1 MGAGKL
7 WRTPASPLT
16 AEPPRG
22 LQVVQKTGFRD
33 GARVLIRRPVH
44 LPADGPHPPV
54 SRPGS
59 RASSRRSGLLS
70 RGPQPLRRP
79 PAAPSPS
86 AQRFRLLGARR
97 GGERER
103 PSALTLPALGGGTA
117 PLTFPHSPHPHS
129 GARLPHPGAPSP
141 LLSSR
146 GCPPSVDSLPRPGS
160 PGFQTGVRPSHP
172 MTPPTFPPPGIAVTG
187 RQRPS
192 PALLLRSGAQGL
204 QRPVFQS
211 RVSPYPD
218 SSPSP
223 WGTRSCS
230 TERS

>member
-1 MGAGKL
+1 MGLGSL
-7 WRTPASPLT
+7 SEGQFPRRNTCPLT
-16 AEPPRG
+16 APT
-22 LQVVQKTGFRD
+22 LQSPGQEAGPVAAEADRLA
-33 GARVLIRRPVH
+33 GAPNLCP
-44 LPADGPHPPV
+44 
-54 SRPGS
+54 
-59 RASSRRSGLLS
+59 
-70 RGPQPLRRP
+70 
-79 PAAPSPS
+79 APSPS

-117 PLTFPHSPHPHS
+117 PLTFPHFPHPHS
-129 GARLPHPGAPSP
+129 GARLLHPGAPSP
-141 LLSSR
+141 LLSSS
-146 GCPPSVDSLPRPGS
+146 GCPPRVDSFPRPGS

-172 MTPPTFPPPGIAVTG
+172 MTPPTFPPPAIAVTG

-192 PALLLRSGAQGL
+192 PALLLRSGARGL
-204 QRPVFQS
+204 QRRVSQS

>member
-1 MGAGKL
+1 MGLGSL
-7 WRTPASPLT
+7 TEGQFTRGNTCPLT
-16 AEPPRG
+16 APT
-22 LQVVQKTGFRD
+22 LQSPGQEAGPVAA
-33 GARVLIRRPVH
+33 GADCLAGAPNLCAAPRRP
-44 LPADGPHPPV
+44 LPQRPALPPTW
-54 SRPGS
+54 
-59 RASSRRSGLLS
+59 RS
-70 RGPQPLRRP
+70 
-79 PAAPSPS
+79 
-86 AQRFRLLGARR
+86 ARR
-97 GGERER
+97 GEGAAVCSHSPGPRGR
-103 PSALTLPALGGGTA
+103 DCTP
-117 PLTFPHSPHPHS
+117 TFPHSPHPHS

-141 LLSSR
+141 LLASR
-146 GCPPSVDSLPRPGS
+146 GCPPSVDSFPRPGS

-192 PALLLRSGAQGL
+192 PALLLRSRARGL

-223 WGTRSCS
+223 WGTQSCS